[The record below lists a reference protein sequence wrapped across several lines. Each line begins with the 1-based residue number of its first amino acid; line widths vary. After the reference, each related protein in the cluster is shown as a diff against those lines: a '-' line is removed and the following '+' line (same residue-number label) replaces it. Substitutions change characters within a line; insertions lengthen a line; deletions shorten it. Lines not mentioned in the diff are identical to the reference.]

1 MSFALTPRVL
11 GSHAFFFPEGLAFTV
26 SGLGTAAPSTA
37 SRTAQP
43 GATDPEWRSLGAI
56 EEAEDDPPE
65 SERIPIFQPSPGIL
79 RKIDELETKIQSKGK
94 ITSKE
99 ISYVALQAIYRTL
112 ALTGASTQFNR
123 LEGQLMK
130 GWLQLQ
136 RWDQAD
142 SKRITENLWVILEV
156 GSAIKLG
163 GGLAEVQWQY
173 EVLHSIYNTSAI
185 H

>member
-1 MSFALTPRVL
+1 MAFALTPRVL
-11 GSHAFFFPEGLAFTV
+11 GTHAFFFPEGAAFTV
-26 SGLGTAAPSTA
+26 SGLGTAAPSNA

-43 GATDPEWRSLGAI
+43 GAADPAWLSLGVI

-65 SERIPIFQPSPGIL
+65 SERIPIFGPSPGIL

-94 ITSKE
+94 VTSKE
-99 ISYVALQAIYRTL
+99 ISFLTLQALYRTL

-123 LEGQLMK
+123 LEGVLLK
-130 GWLQLQ
+130 GWLQVQ
-136 RWDQAD
+136 RWDHAD
-142 SKRITENLWVILEV
+142 SKRITETLWVILEV
-156 GSAIKLG
+156 GSAVKLG

-173 EVLHSIYNTSAI
+173 EVLHSIYNTGAI